1 MSGFAR
7 RLQQGAAGLIPGPS
21 FGGFPDASTTGITGV
36 GLTPADLTASS
47 SVTIS
52 ANDTVLDML
61 DIAGTVRFATGT
73 NATGCIIK
81 RCRIQTAGATY
92 AISVVNAGGPVII
105 EDCEIIYTLPTSSL
119 SGSTAAISLSGSYAH
134 QILRCDISVF
144 PHGIDCSGQPYL
156 IQDNYIHDLAH
167 YVDSNGQGTHNDCIY
182 MASSNGG
189 QILHNS
195 LLNPLPQ
202 TAAII
207 NDVHAA
213 GSGNFNGLTIDN
225 NLMAGGGYTIYPVND
240 STNPNNISF
249 TNVHITNNVFSR
261 LIGTAPGTQ
270 PYPAYYANGGNFGAK
285 YPTGFST
292 YFADPSNVWSGN
304 TWGDDGSTIP

>member
-1 MSGFAR
+1 MSGFTR
-7 RLQQGAAGLIPGPS
+7 RLQQSVSVIASAPSSAFPTAA
-21 FGGFPDASTTGITGV
+21 TTGIAGV
-36 GLTPADLTASS
+36 GLTTADLTASG
-47 SVTIS
+47 SVVVST
-52 ANDTVLDML
+52 NDIVLDKL
-61 DIAGTVRFATGT
+61 YITGNVT
-73 NATGCIIK
+73 FSGSPTGCIIK
-81 RCRIQTAGATY
+81 RCRIEVPGANTR
-92 AISVVNAGGPVII
+92 AIDLRNTGGPVII
-105 EDCEIIYTLPTSSL
+105 EDCELIYTLPPDQI
-119 SGSTAAISLSGSYAH
+119 SGSTAAINCPAPYAH

-144 PHGIDCSGQPYL
+144 PHGIDVGAGPYL
-156 IQDNYIHDLAH
+156 IQDNYLHDSVV
-167 YVDSNGQGTHNDCIY
+167 YQGTQAQGPTHNDCIY

-213 GSGNFNGLTIDN
+213 GSGNFSGLTIDN

-261 LIGTAPGTQ
+261 LIGTSPGTQ